1 MPKLCAGPR
10 VFPRRRKTSHLF
22 NERPAVDSDHIA
34 LLDVRGAVVHTDV
47 GVDPVTRID
56 MKTEA
61 ASVGGLF
68 RFNHRPLKSAIAC
81 SPAFSIRSIL
91 PVGPMQ
97 RR

>member
-22 NERPAVDSDHIA
+22 NERPAVDSDYIA
-34 LLDVRGAVVHTDV
+34 VLDVQGAVVHTDV

-56 MKTEA
+56 MKAEA

-68 RFNHRPLKSAIAC
+68 TLWKPRSPMMFVLQASA
-81 SPAFSIRSIL
+81 
-91 PVGPMQ
+91 
-97 RR
+97 

>member
-68 RFNHRPLKSAIAC
+68 HFKAYPTA
-81 SPAFSIRSIL
+81 P
-91 PVGPMQ
+91 
-97 RR
+97 